1 MNTIEATT
9 EIVNKNWLNVDGRP
23 VLIAGPCS
31 VETEEQMIET
41 AKRLKATGK
50 VDVLRGGIWKP
61 RTRPGMFEGIG
72 AKGLPWMQKAK
83 EITGLP
89 ITIEVA
95 KASHVELALE
105 FGVDVLWIGART
117 TVNPFSVQEIADALL
132 GVDIPVLV
140 KNPINPDLALWL
152 GGVERLQKAGL
163 TRLGGI
169 HRGFSNASEKIF
181 RNRPQWQLAIDF
193 KTALPELPLIN
204 DPSHICGRRDLLGS
218 VAQKAIDLNFDG
230 LMIESHITPDEAW
243 SDAKQQITPEVLAEL
258 INGLKIRS
266 SNVEGVAKTQLDQL
280 RKDIDLMDDELIHI
294 LASRMKVAREIGQ
307 YKKENNITILQS
319 NRWKEILGK
328 FVEKG
333 ANNKLS
339 EDFIT
344 RVIKAIHDESISQ
357 QEDIVNKLLRFFI
370 RPGKGNISTR
380 RFIAPMSCSFLFFL

>member
-41 AKRLKATGK
+41 ATRLKATGK
-50 VDVLRGGIWKP
+50 VDMLRGGIWKP
-61 RTRPGMFEGIG
+61 RTRPGMFEGVG
-72 AKGLPWMQKAK
+72 AKGLPWMQKAR

-117 TVNPFSVQEIADALL
+117 TVNPFSVQEIADALR

-152 GGVERLQKAGL
+152 GGIERLQKAGL
-163 TRLGGI
+163 TKLGGI

-204 DPSHICGRRDLLGS
+204 DPSHICGRRDLLAS
-218 VAQKAIDLNFDG
+218 VAQKATDLNFDG

-243 SDAKQQITPEVLAEL
+243 SDAKQQITPEVLADL
-258 INGLKIRS
+258 INGLILRT
-266 SNVEGVAKTQLDQL
+266 SNVEGIAKTQLDQL
-280 RKDIDLMDDELIHI
+280 RKDIDLMDDELIH
-294 LASRMKVAREIGQ
+294 LLSSRMKVAREIGQ
-307 YKKENNITILQS
+307 YKKDNNITILQS
-319 NRWKEILGK
+319 NRWKEILAK

-333 ANNKLS
+333 SNNKLS
-339 EDFIT
+339 EDFVT
-344 RVIKAIHDESISQ
+344 RVINAIHDESISQ
-357 QEDIVNKLLRFFI
+357 QEDVLNK
-370 RPGKGNISTR
+370 
-380 RFIAPMSCSFLFFL
+380 